1 MALQQKLTTKLVQ
14 KLIMTP
20 SLQQAIKLLQLS
32 RLELEGVLKQ
42 ELVENPVLEEVPEDP
57 PVTETPESK
66 EEQEKQEKEK
76 QEKEEKEEKEAED
89 RDSFDEI
96 DYESYFQDYMDHE
109 ARPETDRSIEY
120 PSFESTL
127 TRKPALSDH
136 LLWQLRLSFHNQ
148 RDIEI
153 GTAIIG
159 NINKDGYLRA
169 TLEEI
174 MIMNNYT
181 QAEVETVLKEIQR
194 FDPIG
199 VGARDLKEC
208 LLIQCGHL
216 ELENTDVKSI
226 ITDHLH
232 LLENR
237 RYQDLAR
244 QLHVSQEEIQQY
256 VDIIRQF
263 DPKPGSRFST
273 EQSHYV
279 IPDVYVIKSSKEYII
294 LLNEDGLPRFRV
306 SALYK
311 KMLNPNADVPKDV
324 SNYVKGKF
332 KSAIWLMKS
341 FEQRQRTIYKVAESI
356 VKNQR
361 EFFDHG
367 VHQLKP
373 LVLRDVAEDINMHES
388 TVSRV
393 VNNKYMHTPQGVYE
407 MKFFFHRGID
417 STSGD
422 NVSSMSI
429 KQMIRDIIASED
441 PRKPF
446 SDSKI
451 VTLLTG
457 KGLNIAR
464 RTVAKYRVELKIPPS
479 KMRKKV

>member
-1 MALQQKLTTKLVQ
+1 MVLQQKLSTKLVQ

-32 RLELEGVLKQ
+32 RLELESVLKQ
-42 ELVENPVLEEVPEDP
+42 ELVDNPVLEEVNPDQPEQP
-57 PVTETPESK
+57 AAETAESK
-66 EEQEKQEKEK
+66 EEQEKE
-76 QEKEEKEEKEAED
+76 EAEPD
-89 RDSFDEI
+89 ERDSFDEI
-96 DYESYFQDYMDHE
+96 DYESFFQDYTDHQV
-109 ARPETDRSIEY
+109 RRETDPSIEY

-127 TRKPALSDH
+127 TRRPALSDH
-136 LLWQLRLSFHNQ
+136 LLWQLRLSFSSS

-159 NINKDGYLRA
+159 NISKDGYLRA
-169 TLEEI
+169 SIEEI
-174 MIMNNYT
+174 MVMNDYSRD
-181 QAEVETVLKEIQR
+181 EVENVLNSIQA

-199 VGARDLKEC
+199 IGARDLKEC
-208 LLIQCGHL
+208 LLIQARYLGL
-216 ELENTDVKSI
+216 ANTEVMTVI
-226 ITDHLH
+226 ADHLH
-232 LLENR
+232 LLETR
-237 RYQDLAR
+237 KYPEIAR
-244 QLHVSQEEIQQY
+244 QLRISQEEVQRY
-256 VDIIRQF
+256 VDIIRQL
-263 DPKPGSRFST
+263 DPKPGAKFST

-279 IPDVYVIKSSKEYII
+279 VPDVYVVKSSKEYVIF
-294 LLNEDGLPRFRV
+294 LNEDGLPRFRV
-306 SALYK
+306 SAIYK
-311 KMLNPNADVPKDV
+311 RMLNPNAEV
-324 SNYVKGKF
+324 SKEVANYVKEKF
-332 KSAIWLMKS
+332 KSAVWLMKS

-417 STSGD
+417 SSSGD

-429 KQMIRDIIASED
+429 KQTIKDIISSED
-441 PRKPF
+441 PNKPF

-451 VTLLTG
+451 VTLLKS

-479 KMRKKV
+479 KMRKKA